1 MSQLS
6 VDRFAGRPSLSR
18 DLSFWG
24 MTATQFLGA
33 FNDNLFKQ
41 VVLLL
46 CIDFAREQGTRDYQP
61 YAQELFA
68 LPFVLFSGFAGYLS
82 DRYSKRRIVVTC
94 KVAEI
99 GIVILGTWALSS
111 GSLPAVF
118 AVLFLMGTH
127 SAFFGPSKFGILPEL
142 VRERD
147 LPAANGIFL
156 MTTFVGII
164 AGTALAGSLKGY
176 IHENIAFVLT
186 TYIAVAATGLL
197 TSQLILKSPAARPGL
212 PFEWSDLVVSGAT
225 LRMFWRD
232 RPLLVALIMYSVFW
246 LIGGLTLPA
255 VNAFGKLQLYL
266 DLPVKDADQRTSLMA
281 GFLVLG
287 IAIGC
292 AGAGWLSGRRINF
305 RFVPWGCWGM
315 VLGLGLIS
323 LLGWLGTDHR
333 LPFAPRLS
341 VGSIEQIAKFLL
353 AVMGVAAGVFTV
365 PLQVFLQSRP
375 PDDQK
380 GRVIGAMNLVNW
392 IGILFSAEIYAAFDR
407 ICAWAGAPPSG
418 IFGATAVLLLPVA
431 LFYRPRETPRP
442 DL

>member
-1 MSQLS
+1 MSAS
-6 VDRFAGRPSLSR
+6 PADRFAGQPPLSR
-18 DLSFWG
+18 DRSFWG

-46 CIDFAREQGTRDYQP
+46 CIDFARQQGARDYQP

-82 DRYSKRRIVVTC
+82 DRFSKRRIVVTC

-99 GIVILGTWALSS
+99 GIVVLGTWALSS

-118 AVLFLMGTH
+118 AVLFLLGTH

-176 IHENIAFVLT
+176 IHENITYVLT
-186 TYIAVAATGLL
+186 AYVAVAATGLL
-197 TSQLILKSPAARPGL
+197 TSQLIRRTPAARPGL
-212 PFEWSDLVVSGAT
+212 EFRWSDLAVSGAT
-225 LRMFWRD
+225 IRMFWRD
-232 RPLLVALIMYSVFW
+232 RPLLMALIMYSIFW

-255 VNAFGKLQLYL
+255 VNAFGKLQLFQ
-266 DLPVKDADQRTSLMA
+266 DLSVTEADERTSLMA
-281 GFLVLG
+281 GFLVIG
-287 IAIGC
+287 IASGC
-292 AGAGWLSGRRINF
+292 AAAGWLSGPRINF

-315 VLGLGLIS
+315 VAGLGLIS
-323 LLGWLGTDHR
+323 ILGWLGTAQR
-333 LPFAPRLS
+333 LPGVPQLTLET
-341 VGSIEQIAKFLL
+341 VEPVAKLL
-353 AVMGVAAGVFTV
+353 LVFMGVAAGIFTV
-365 PLQVFLQSRP
+365 PLQVFLQARP
-375 PDDQK
+375 PEDQK

-431 LFYRPRETPRP
+431 LFYRPQDAPRRSI
-442 DL
+442 